1 MKRFLSGLAIL
12 GILLTGKAFA
22 LVDTSLCPQPPYAVS
37 SGLPLFLSKAT
48 GTNFL
53 LTRIGEMSLESQLK
67 KELGAK
73 FDVQI
78 YPYGGKNLI
87 DGKFKKITATSKN
100 ATIDGVH
107 ISSIK
112 SESVCDYNHFVTK
125 GDDVYS
131 AENFLSKFDVNITS
145 NDIQQ
150 TFAAGK
156 FTKTLESMSVS
167 MGNIIVF
174 KVFEPSAAIRN
185 NRFDLSMKIISPLI
199 TGGKT
204 KTISMNMGLGVQD
217 GQVQFTD
224 IKLNQGSANVNL
236 NALLPIINKLNP
248 FMYETTLL
256 KTKGSIVRINDIKM
270 VNNSI
275 NIAGTVFI
283 PKTTL

>member
-1 MKRFLSGLAIL
+1 MKKILLSFAVL
-12 GILLTGKAFA
+12 GILLSGKAFA
-22 LVDTSLCPQPPYAVS
+22 VVDSSLCPQPPYAVS
-37 SGLPLFLSKAT
+37 SGLPLFLSNVT

-53 LTRIGEMSLESQLK
+53 LTKIGELTLENQLK

-78 YPYGGKNLI
+78 YAFGGKNLI
-87 DGKFKKITATSKN
+87 DGKFKKITANSKN
-100 ATIDGVH
+100 AVIDGVH

-131 AENFLSKFDVNITS
+131 AENFLSKFDVTLTS
-145 NDIQQ
+145 DDIKQ

-156 FTKTLESMSVS
+156 FSKTLESM
-167 MGNIIVF
+167 NINVNNFIVF
-174 KVFEPSAAIRN
+174 KVFDPVAAIKN
-185 NRFDLSMKIISPLI
+185 NRFDLSMKMISPLV

-204 KTISMNMGLGVQD
+204 KTISVNMGLGVQD
-217 GQVQFTD
+217 GQIQFTD
-224 IKLNQGSANVNL
+224 VRLNQGSAHMNL

-248 FMYETTLL
+248 FMYETTIL
-256 KTKGSIVRINDIKM
+256 KTKGSIVRVNDIKM
-270 VNNSI
+270 VNNCI

-283 PKTTL
+283 PKAAL

>member
-1 MKRFLSGLAIL
+1 M
-12 GILLTGKAFA
+12 
-22 LVDTSLCPQPPYAVS
+22 
-37 SGLPLFLSKAT
+37 
-48 GTNFL
+48 
-53 LTRIGEMSLESQLK
+53 
-67 KELGAK
+67 
-73 FDVQI
+73 
-78 YPYGGKNLI
+78 
-87 DGKFKKITATSKN
+87 
-100 ATIDGVH
+100 
-107 ISSIK
+107 
-112 SESVCDYNHFVTK
+112 TK

-174 KVFEPSAAIRN
+174 KVFEPSAAIKN